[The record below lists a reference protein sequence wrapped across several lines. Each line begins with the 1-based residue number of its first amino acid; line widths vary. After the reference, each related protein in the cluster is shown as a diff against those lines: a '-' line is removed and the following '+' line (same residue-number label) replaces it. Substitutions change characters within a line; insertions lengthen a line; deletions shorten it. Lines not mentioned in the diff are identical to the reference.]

1 MSNLTVKQNE
11 DGKYGFVD
19 DAGNWVIEPK
29 LLKAFV
35 WNELGVVHFE
45 EKNEDGQ
52 TYDGWTIFKLDNPSE
67 YNGRTDDTGMGG
79 DYGWYDHMNEPEDD
93 DAEYIEAWNGCG
105 DSFRIYPDGEILYD
119 DEFEDEEDEDW
130 EEDD

>member
-1 MSNLTVKQNE
+1 MANLTVKKGE

-45 EKNEDGQ
+45 EQNEDG
-52 TYDGWTIFKLDNPSE
+52 TYDGWTIFKLEDPSE
-67 YNGRTDDTGMGG
+67 YNERTDDKGMGG

-93 DAEYIEAWNGCG
+93 DAEYIEAWNECG
-105 DSFRIYPDGEILYD
+105 DSIRIYPDGKILCD
-119 DEFEDEEDEDW
+119 DEFEDDEDWDEEDE
-130 EEDD
+130 